1 MPTHCCIPLCP
12 KKVNRDE
19 VTGQKISFFRFTED
33 ETLRKQWL
41 HANQRDVGPY
51 FTITEGARVCSR
63 HFKPEDLRKTP
74 RKTKPK
80 TGAVPSVFAW
90 KQSSPPKLPPP
101 TPRSESVTSKKNSRK
116 GSGGITIKGSESCQ
130 SEDPTSTMAD
140 LQFPETTE
148 IEPSTEA
155 ESASDCAENS
165 NEDSLILEGET
176 ICSSSKE

>member
-1 MPTHCCIPLCP
+1 MPFEEMLARTW
-12 KKVNRDE
+12 
-19 VTGQKISFFRFTED
+19 T
-33 ETLRKQWL
+33 
-41 HANQRDVGPY
+41 
-51 FTITEGARVCSR
+51 RVCLR

-80 TGAVPSVFAW
+80 TGAVPSIFAW
-90 KQSSPPKLPPP
+90 KQSSPPKRPPP
-101 TPRSESVTSKKNSRK
+101 TPRSESVTSKTNSKK
-116 GSGGITIKGSESCQ
+116 GSGGFTIKGSESCQ
-130 SEDPTSTMAD
+130 RIIKNKSEDPTSTMAD

-165 NEDSLILEGET
+165 DEDSLILEGET